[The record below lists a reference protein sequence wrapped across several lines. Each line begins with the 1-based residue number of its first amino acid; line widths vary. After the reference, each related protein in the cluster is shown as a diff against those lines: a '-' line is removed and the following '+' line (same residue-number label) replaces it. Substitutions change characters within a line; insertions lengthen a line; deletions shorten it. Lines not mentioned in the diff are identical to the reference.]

1 VTSSS
6 PTDSLS
12 SQHHPY
18 AYTNMAAVA
27 TNKLSNTATNLVV
40 DSTTHLPEIINLPS
54 SSSMLETPPTNSN
67 TQQIST
73 NELINIENVC

>member
-1 VTSSS
+1 
-6 PTDSLS
+6 
-12 SQHHPY
+12 
-18 AYTNMAAVA
+18 MAAVA

>member
-1 VTSSS
+1 
-6 PTDSLS
+6 
-12 SQHHPY
+12 
-18 AYTNMAAVA
+18 MAAVA

-40 DSTTHLPEIINLPS
+40 DSTTHLSEIINLPS